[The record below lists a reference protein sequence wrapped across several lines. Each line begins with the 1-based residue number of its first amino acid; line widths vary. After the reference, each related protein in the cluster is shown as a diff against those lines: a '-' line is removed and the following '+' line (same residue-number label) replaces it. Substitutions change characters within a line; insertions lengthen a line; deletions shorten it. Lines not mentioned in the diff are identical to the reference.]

1 MQHPI
6 GEHALLADSRTAAL
20 IDPGGDVAWLCW
32 PRVDST
38 PLFFS
43 ILDEQRGGGLSV
55 LPAQQRAR
63 VVSRRYHPRSLV
75 LETVWE
81 VDGARLTVEDALDLG
96 EHPLL
101 VRRLRAEGGDVD
113 VAVGFRSPQWPGK
126 RGSIRLAS
134 DVLEVTGVSRVAVR
148 VPGTWRAGS
157 DGATCAFRLHA
168 SDTKTVTLG
177 APEIDPR
184 AANIDATLAQWQAM
198 VPARETFNLVLA
210 DSRPDE
216 STIRDLLGI
225 TAAVLLGLRQN
236 AGGIVAAPTTSLP
249 QWPASSRTWDYRYC
263 WLRDASLAG
272 VAMLRLGL
280 VAEARGLGAFIGG
293 VVTEQGPVPL
303 VRVDGSAPPE
313 EIQIAELTGYRGARP
328 VRIGNAAATQAQLD
342 VPGEVIELATALAAR
357 AALPDQLATAVPI
370 LAGWLTRQWREPD
383 SGIWEIRG
391 MPRRYT
397 HSLITAMSGLEGAAA
412 LADTRVVAGDAR
424 AWRDVA
430 ATIGSELDA
439 NSAAAL
445 QLRLDGGGADAALA
459 QVALLGGLDAVR
471 PHVSATLDLIVERL
485 DRGGLVD
492 RYEGQPDTNSDPC
505 APFVF
510 PTFWLSAALTAAGR
524 DGSAWLDTALR
535 TRGPFGLF
543 GEVADPLDHTPLGNY
558 PQVQSHAAFA
568 LAVTGGRSQRW
579 VSGQPHDDETAGTP
593 GS

>member
-20 IDPGGDVAWLCW
+20 IGPDGDVAWLCW

-38 PLFFS
+38 PLLFS
-43 ILDEQRGGGLSV
+43 ILDDERGGGLS
-55 LPAQQRAR
+55 LRPAMEGAR

-81 VDGARLTVEDALDLG
+81 VDRARLIVEDALDLG
-96 EHPLL
+96 ERPLL
-101 VRRLRAEGGDVD
+101 MRRVQAEGGDID
-113 VAVGFRSPQWPGK
+113 VAVDFRSPQWPGK
-126 RGSIRLAS
+126 RASLNLANGIL
-134 DVLEVTGVSRVAVR
+134 DVDGITRVAIQA
-148 VPGTWRAGS
+148 PGTWRAGP
-157 DGATCAFRLHA
+157 DGATCAFRLYA
-168 SDTKTVTLG
+168 GDTKIVTLG
-177 APEIDPR
+177 APDVDPR
-184 AANIDATLAQWQAM
+184 AGNLDATLSQWDAM
-198 VPARETFNLVLA
+198 VPARETFDVVITN
-210 DSRPDE
+210 SRTDE
-216 STIRDLLGI
+216 STTRDLLGT
-225 TAAVLLGLRQN
+225 TAAVLLGLRHTD
-236 AGGIVAAPTTSLP
+236 GGIVAAPTTSLP

-272 VAMLRLGL
+272 IAMLRLGL
-280 VAEARGLGAFIGG
+280 VDAARGLGAFIGG
-293 VVTEQGPVPL
+293 VVTDQGPVPL

-370 LAGWLTRQWREPD
+370 LAGWLTRHWREPE

-424 AWRDVA
+424 AWWDAA
-430 ATIGSELDA
+430 ATIGAELDA

-459 QVALLGGLDAVR
+459 QVALLGGLEGVR
-471 PHVSATLDLIVERL
+471 PHMSATLDLIIERL

-492 RYEGQPDTNSDPC
+492 RYEGQPDAISDPC

-510 PTFWLSAALTAAGR
+510 PTFWLSAALTSAGR
-524 DGSAWLDTALR
+524 DGSAWLDAALS
-535 TRGPFGLF
+535 TRGPLGLF

-568 LAVTGGRSQRW
+568 LAVTRGRSR
-579 VSGQPHDDETAGTP
+579 
-593 GS
+593 